1 MNRLP
6 DFFII
11 GASRSGTNSLRVML
25 NSVPEILPARKRE
38 IHFFDNDKQYS
49 KGLKHY
55 ESYFLE
61 REVHLSFDTTP
72 GYLYSEKA
80 PIRIKRDMS
89 EQSHRFIVL
98 LRNPVNRAW
107 SNYWHWKDKIPK
119 SELFNPNSELLKRG
133 RYVDYL
139 KKWVRVFD
147 PKCFLIVKSEM
158 FFRQPVEVANDIL
171 DYFFELAGQVQEVL
185 YYDPKKN
192 KPTVKSSYPKPD
204 RKVVEFLTEYY
215 RLPNIELYNHFGID
229 WEQ

>member
-72 GYLYSEKA
+72 GYLYSEKV
-80 PIRIKRDMS
+80 PIRIKRDLPES
-89 EQSHRFIVL
+89 SHKFIIL
-98 LRNPVNRAW
+98 LRNPVDRAW
-107 SNYWHWKDKIPK
+107 SN
-119 SELFNPNSELLKRG
+119 
-133 RYVDYL
+133 
-139 KKWVRVFD
+139 
-147 PKCFLIVKSEM
+147 
-158 FFRQPVEVANDIL
+158 
-171 DYFFELAGQVQEVL
+171 
-185 YYDPKKN
+185 
-192 KPTVKSSYPKPD
+192 
-204 RKVVEFLTEYY
+204 
-215 RLPNIELYNHFGID
+215 
-229 WEQ
+229 

>member
-55 ESYFLE
+55 ESYFME
-61 REVHLSFDTTP
+61 REVSLSFDTTP

-80 PIRIKRDMS
+80 PIRIKRDMP

-107 SNYWHWKDKIPK
+107 SNYWHWRDKIPK
-119 SELFNPNSELLKRG
+119 SDLFNPNSEVLKRG

-139 KKWVRVFD
+139 KRWMSVFD
-147 PKCFLIVKSEM
+147 QKCFLIVKSEM

-171 DYFFELAGQVQEVL
+171 DYFFGLAGQVQKAL
-185 YYDPKKN
+185 
-192 KPTVKSSYPKPD
+192 
-204 RKVVEFLTEYY
+204 
-215 RLPNIELYNHFGID
+215 
-229 WEQ
+229 

>member
-72 GYLYSEKA
+72 NYLYSEKA
-80 PIRIKRDMS
+80 PIRIKKDMP
-89 EQSHRFIVL
+89 EQSYRFIVL
-98 LRNPVNRAW
+98 LRNPVDRAW
-107 SNYWHWKDKIPK
+107 SNYWHWRDKIPK
-119 SELFNPNSELLKRG
+119 SDLFNPNSEILKRG
-133 RYVDYL
+133 RYIDYL
-139 KKWVRVFD
+139 KRWMSVFGR
-147 PKCFLIVKSEM
+147 KCFVIIKADK
-158 FFRQPVEVANDIL
+158 FFEQPVAVANSIIDLFGLSRIRRA
-171 DYFFELAGQVQEVL
+171 F
-185 YYDPKKN
+185 YYDPKKS